1 MTGRKEMFKR
11 VIVLS
16 VTLSIVV
23 LASAYADEDLAKQSQ
38 NPIGNMISLPMQNN
52 TYFGVGPSEEW
63 ANSFQ
68 LQPVYPTNLGKVNLI
83 NRVIIPINYMASQE
97 ISVPGRTQVENALV
111 SFSTD
116 SVSGLGNITYQG
128 FLSPAA
134 PGKIIWGAGPV
145 LQFPT
150 ATDDKLG
157 TDKWSGGAG
166 FVALA
171 MPGKWVLGCLSYNI
185 WSFAG
190 PSDEEDVNSL
200 LFQYFVNY
208 NLSDGWYITSTPVIT
223 ANWEADSDERWTI
236 PFGLGI
242 GRLVKFGKQPV
253 DFKLQPFWYAEK
265 PDNGPEWSLQLQV
278 KFLFP
283 K

>member
-1 MTGRKEMFKR
+1 MFKR

-23 LASAYADEDLAKQSQ
+23 IASAYANEDLAKQSQ

-83 NRVIIPINYMASQE
+83 NRVIIPINYVASQE

-145 LQFPT
+145 FQFPT

-171 MPGKWVLGCLSYNI
+171 MPGKWVLGCLGYNI